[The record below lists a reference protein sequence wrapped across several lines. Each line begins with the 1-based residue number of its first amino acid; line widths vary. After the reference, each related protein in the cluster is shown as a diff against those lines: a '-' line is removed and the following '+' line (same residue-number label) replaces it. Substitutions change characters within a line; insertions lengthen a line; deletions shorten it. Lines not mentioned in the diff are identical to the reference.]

1 MYSDHSTI
9 DRNLNDPVWL
19 DNRKSVSYASTSRMN
34 YSRYPNRKLTPAAT
48 SISLSRVENKYYPAT
63 EHQRTPSAPNIR
75 YDLPTD
81 YQTTSQYYNSPCI
94 RRPRQLLRRKD
105 AIQPAPPNVLPED
118 RSLYRSTFTG
128 RMCAPSCKVQ
138 PRDEGINGLETT
150 QQRAK
155 SLLKSE
161 DFIEIDSNI
170 YRQIHPSPIDSTYR
184 TDFTENVFQDVHY
197 DPLPQIGDKNKNT
210 LADCHKK
217 HHSWVKQPMN
227 DEIIQRVGYNWKP
240 KPAVYLPEDP
250 SKHEPIESTSVYRS
264 NFISYSKD
272 ALLNRRN
279 PSQKACF
286 SAIKEENLLSSYDG
300 KRERIPNSLYR
311 DSYISLHDVDNW
323 GDRHTLQNLS
333 SITSRTG
340 PYQQDDEVYWFGID
354 TVPFIETKESMFTQS
369 SNLINQKL

>member
-1 MYSDHSTI
+1 MILYNSVSTI
-9 DRNLNDPVWL
+9 CLF
-19 DNRKSVSYASTSRMN
+19 SYT
-34 YSRYPNRKLTPAAT
+34 RYPNRKLTPAST
-48 SISLSRVENKYYPAT
+48 SIRLSRGENNYYPAT

-81 YQTTSQYYNSPCI
+81 YQTTSQYYNSSCT

-105 AIQPAPPNVLPED
+105 SIQPAPSNVLPED
-118 RSLYRSTFTG
+118 KSLYRSTFTG
-128 RMCAPSCKVQ
+128 RICGRFSCIV
-138 PRDEGINGLETT
+138 
-150 QQRAK
+150 
-155 SLLKSE
+155 
-161 DFIEIDSNI
+161 
-170 YRQIHPSPIDSTYR
+170 
-184 TDFTENVFQDVHY
+184 TDFTENVFKDVHY
-197 DPLPQIGDKNKNT
+197 DTLPQIGHENKNT
-210 LADCHKK
+210 LADYHKK
-217 HHSWVKQPMN
+217 YHSWVKPPMN

-240 KPAVYLPEDP
+240 RPAVYLPEDP

-264 NFISYSKD
+264 NFVSYSKD

-300 KRERIPNSLYR
+300 KRERIPNTLYR

-323 GDRHTLQNLS
+323 SGRHTLQNLS

-369 SNLINQKL
+369 SNLKSPYDKSKALIQ